1 MPFKVLVADDDIIT
15 RRLIENIIV
24 KNGYESMICN
34 NGTDALEQLSKP
46 NAPNLAI
53 LDWNMPGIQGIEIC
67 RRLRE
72 LKLKINPYLIILTAS
87 MNEKKDVLESFRT
100 GANDYMEKP
109 FDAKELIARV
119 KLGEKLISL
128 EIKLADRIDALE
140 EANKHIKTLQ
150 GILPICMHCHDIR
163 KDNESWERIEEYIS
177 RHTDAQFSHGLCP
190 KCMKKHYPEVSQE

>member
-1 MPFKVLVADDDIIT
+1 MAFKVLVADDDIIT
-15 RRLIENIIV
+15 RRLVENIII
-24 KNGYESMICN
+24 KNGYEPVSCQ
-34 NGTDALEQLSKP
+34 NGTEALEQLSNP
-46 NAPNLAI
+46 SGPNLAI

-67 RRLRE
+67 KRLRE
-72 LKLKINPYLIILTAS
+72 LKLKITPYLIILTAS
-87 MNEKKDVLESFRT
+87 MNEKKDVLETFRT

-119 KLGEKLISL
+119 KLGEKLIKL
-128 EIKLADRIDALE
+128 EIELADRIKALE

-190 KCMKKHYPEVSQE
+190 KCMKKHYPEVSSE